1 MKKLSLL
8 LALIMVF
15 TCCFTLFTA
24 CNKEDD
30 KKDDSGDKGTTS
42 EDKPYMVCLGDS
54 ITYGQDGDPDV
65 ETGTRMKNP
74 YPTLI
79 KNRLKYDVE
88 NLAVPGAAIT
98 TDIKRDDSNGGASTR
113 VSILE
118 QLDLIE
124 GTPDIISIM
133 GGVNDCGSV
142 VIGENSAS
150 NRDTKTFYGAMRVLI
165 SELKVNYPDAYI
177 FFITPLRTRTH
188 QDPTNANDKLTMVA
202 TAIKTICAELE
213 VPVYDAYTEIEI
225 DFDDPKTSGD
235 GVHIAADVIK
245 DDVAPKIIDFIKNNY
260 KKAE

>member
-8 LALIMVF
+8 LALIRVF

-30 KKDDSGDKGTTS
+30 KKDDSGDKGTTP

-65 ETGTRMKNP
+65 EKGTRMKNP

-88 NLAVPGAAIT
+88 NLAVPGATICT
-98 TDIKRDDSNGGASTR
+98 GVERDNSDGGAAIRPT
-113 VSILE
+113 IQD
-118 QLDLIE
+118 QLDLIS
-124 GTPDIISIM
+124 GSPDIISVM
-133 GGVNDCGSV
+133 GGVNDSGSV
-142 VIGENSAS
+142 QLGSDAS
-150 NRDTKTFYGAMRVLI
+150 SNTDTTTFYGALRVMCTK
-165 SELKVNYPDAYI
+165 LKADHPNAFI

-202 TAIKTICAELE
+202 TAIKTICAEFE
-213 VPVYDAYTEIEI
+213 IPVYDAYTEIEI

>member
-8 LALIMVF
+8 LALIMVLS
-15 TCCFTLFTA
+15 CCFTLFTA
-24 CNKEDD
+24 CNKDD
-30 KKDDSGDKGTTS
+30 ENKDDSGDKGSTS
-42 EDKPYMVCLGDS
+42 EDKPDMVCLGDS

-65 ETGTRMKNP
+65 DAGTRMKNP

-88 NLAVPGAAIT
+88 NLAVPGATICTGVKRENGT
-98 TDIKRDDSNGGASTR
+98 TRPTIQD
-113 VSILE
+113 

-124 GTPDIISIM
+124 GNPDIISVM
-133 GGVNDCGSV
+133 GGVNDSSSVELGSD
-142 VIGENSAS
+142 AAT
-150 NRDTKTFYGAMRVLI
+150 NRDTTTFYGALRVMC

-177 FFITPLRTRTH
+177 FFITPLRTKTH
-188 QDPTNANDKLTMVA
+188 QDPTLEGDKLKMVSD
-202 TAIKTICAELE
+202 AIKKICAEFE
-213 VPVYDAYTEIEI
+213 IPVYDAFTEIAI
-225 DFDDPKTSGD
+225 DFTDPKTSSD